1 MIRIN
6 IIPILI
12 AIYNEYGL
20 NEFIKRIK
28 KILNIDLSELQNKQT
43 TITYTNS
50 SITLIDSN
58 IKHTIEFAE
67 DYYKYKKDYNSYF
80 IIKYYD
86 FSKIEV
92 RKVAAFKTSDQD
104 LLVIDEIN
112 EKDILTRRIIKTT
125 EEDTDFIKGTF
136 EKEKLFY
143 RNQNTHERYK
153 YTEDLLCNK
162 KVSKQIKMPNNLYLY
177 SYRDITNA
185 VNNQYYYG
193 YIESAMCIDKP
204 KIKVAGRIRN
214 NNELLI
220 SSIKTP
226 VPNILIRG
234 RNVIPSDK
242 TEIELYN
249 INIYKIG
256 DTIQIVLNNIILPD
270 NIITKEEYYL
280 TGTSLGKITIEDID
294 LILKHLSLYVSE
306 TIYNDV
312 KTELLN
318 IKEQLLTNN
327 KTMELDFFDGRFLLF
342 NQFEYLVYDIYEN
355 LQLYE
360 SMINQAIK
368 SNKDD
373 QPPTLKKI

>member
-28 KILNIDLSELQNKQT
+28 KILNIDLSEIQNKQT

-226 VPNILIRG
+226 VPNILI
-234 RNVIPSDK
+234 P
-242 TEIELYN
+242 L
-249 INIYKIG
+249 
-256 DTIQIVLNNIILPD
+256 IIA
-270 NIITKEEYYL
+270 I
-280 TGTSLGKITIEDID
+280 
-294 LILKHLSLYVSE
+294 
-306 TIYNDV
+306 
-312 KTELLN
+312 
-318 IKEQLLTNN
+318 
-327 KTMELDFFDGRFLLF
+327 F
-342 NQFEYLVYDIYEN
+342 N
-355 LQLYE
+355 
-360 SMINQAIK
+360 
-368 SNKDD
+368 
-373 QPPTLKKI
+373 